1 MLADYLGT
9 VDADAAVEA
18 FAAHLAGAVALPEV
32 RADLVAV
39 VSGALEPAHL
49 TVWLADGER

>member
-1 MLADYLGT
+1 
-9 VDADAAVEA
+9 
-18 FAAHLAGAVALPEV
+18 VALPEV